1 MEKRRIGSLEVS
13 AIGLGTV
20 NFGTDFFGKG
30 CDERASAAVVD
41 AALESGI
48 TFFDTAEE
56 YSVVSEFGTG
66 RSEQLL
72 GAALGSRREELVI
85 ATKFRADSLAEPD
98 TVGVERIERAV
109 EGSLKRLGTDY
120 IDLLQQHFPHP
131 ELPVEETL
139 EALDR
144 VVRAGKVREVGC
156 CNFDGAMIERADD
169 VAAELGT
176 ARFAS
181 AQNRLTV
188 LDAARAPEVEEGASR
203 DSGDATEDRV
213 REVLAEQPEGFVEA
227 CQQRGLA
234 LIPFFPLASGLLTGK
249 YNDGNPPPNSRL
261 TEDSP
266 ASKVIAGSELTERNL
281 TVARALEAYAR
292 DHGHALAELA
302 ISWLASQPVVGSV
315 IAGATR
321 PEQVRAN
328 AAAGEWTL
336 SAENFAEIE
345 QIVAGAAAG
354 RA

>member
-1 MEKRRIGSLEVS
+1 MERRKIGSLEVS
-13 AIGLGTV
+13 VIGLGTV

-30 CDERASAAVVD
+30 CDEAESASIVD
-41 AALESGI
+41 AAIESGI
-48 TFFDTAEE
+48 NFFDTAEE

-72 GAALGSRREELVI
+72 GAALGSRREEIVI
-85 ATKFRADSLAEPD
+85 ATKFRADSLSEP
-98 TVGVERIERAV
+98 GVCGVQRIERAV

-144 VVRAGKVREVGC
+144 LVRSGKVREVGC

-169 VAAELGT
+169 AAARLGT

-181 AQNRLTV
+181 AQNRFTV
-188 LDAARAPEVEEGASR
+188 LDAAKGSEAEESSAREGANPQ
-203 DSGDATEDRV
+203 EDRV
-213 REVLAEQPEGFVEA
+213 REVLADQPEGFVEA
-227 CQQRGLA
+227 CLDRGLS

-249 YNDGNPPPNSRL
+249 YNDGKPPPESRL

-266 ASKVIAGSELTERNL
+266 ASKVIAESELSERNL
-281 TVARALEAYAR
+281 GTARALEAYAR
-292 DHGHALAELA
+292 EHDHSLVELA
-302 ISWLASQPVVGSV
+302 ISWLASQPVVASV

-328 AAAGEWTL
+328 AAAAGWTL
-336 SAENFAEIE
+336 SDAHFAEVE
-345 QIVAGAAAG
+345 AIVAGAQG
-354 RA
+354 